1 MTQENKYSLQKN
13 TFISISSILLIS
25 VGLIG
30 CPNEP
35 STSNNFASINQ
46 CIQNFEIRI
55 GSQWLATATIPPS
68 CLEQNLRIK
77 ELLQKSQGRV
87 KDTKFNRVD
96 VSNLTGTF
104 INDGYRVNGDWKLQ
118 HREVIFKNPIN
129 DHTNYTPWTDDTGNF
144 SQEISM
150 RIDNGTIVVQA
161 TNHSLSRDKQG
172 LIRDLLGDFLVY
184 GNGNFRDQLVGQ
196 VRDGL
201 NTLNGKAIADM
212 LIENGAAKQLTTKA
226 PINEQQA
233 TELINN
239 ASKRINARISPKGLD
254 ISLTLKS

>member
-1 MTQENKYSLQKN
+1 MSTGCSLIPNFPKTTAPNGKTFAAINK
-13 TFISISSILLIS
+13 
-25 VGLIG
+25 
-30 CPNEP
+30 
-35 STSNNFASINQ
+35 

-104 INDGYRVNGDWKLQ
+104 INDGYRVNGNWKLQ
-118 HREVIFKNPIN
+118 HREVIFVNPIN
-129 DHTNYTPWTDDTGNF
+129 DHTNYTPWSEDTGNF
-144 SQEISM
+144 SQEIAI
-150 RIDNGTIVVQA
+150 RIDDGTIIVQP
-161 TNHSLSRDKQG
+161 TNSSLSRDQQG
-172 LIRDLLGDFLVY
+172 FIRDLLGDILVY
-184 GNGNFRDQLVGQ
+184 GDGNFRDQLVIQ

-201 NTLNGKAIADM
+201 NSLNGTAIADM
-212 LIENGAAKQLTTKA
+212 LIENGAAKQLATKA

-233 TELINN
+233 ITLINN
-239 ASKRINARISPKGLD
+239 ASKRINAQISPKGLH